1 MQQRKKN
8 DNIDKLNVNANVF
21 IEEIA
26 DCGNVDTRYT
36 ARGAQ

>member
-8 DNIDKLNVNANVF
+8 NNIDKLNVNANVF

-26 DCGNVDTRYT
+26 DCGVVDPATI
-36 ARGAQ
+36 